1 MSAVRPPQ
9 QAPRTLAIVIP
20 AYNAELTLGDCLA
33 AIAASERQ
41 PDELILYDDGS
52 TDSTGAMARAA
63 GAVVLRNDG
72 PPGGPAVGRN
82 AGVAIAKSDLIVFV
96 DADVSIHPTALG
108 RLEAA
113 FADDPK
119 IAAAFGSYDDR
130 PRSQRSAALY
140 ANLRHHFVHQG
151 GERRATTFWAGLGA
165 IKADVFRAI
174 GGFDTRYARPSI
186 EDIEL
191 GVRLN
196 QAGYGIAL
204 VPEALGKHCKDW
216 GKRQL
221 WRTDIM
227 SRAVPWT
234 QLIAAGRTAGAELNL
249 VGSERLKSVLAHLS
263 WLLPLAALVFHF
275 NARLGFLD
283 ASPWHLGRWLMG
295 FGVASGLAYVW
306 LNRAFLALLYRA
318 GGLKTMVLGLGLHW
332 LYHCYASVTF
342 ALVMLRQKLT
352 PATTGNAAPAINPM
366 PPQAPP
372 R

>member
-1 MSAVRPPQ
+1 MTSAAPQ
-9 QAPRTLAIVIP
+9 TMAKRTLTIVIP
-20 AYNAELTLGDCLA
+20 AYNAEATLGDCLA

-52 TDSTGAMARAA
+52 TDGTGDMARAA

-72 PPGGPAVGRN
+72 PPRGPAVGRN
-82 AGVAIAKSDLIVFV
+82 AGVAIAKSELIIFV

-113 FADDPK
+113 FINDPK
-119 IAAAFGSYDDR
+119 ISAAFGSYDDR

-151 GERRATTFWAGLGA
+151 GGREATTFWAGLGA
-165 IKADVFRAI
+165 IKADVFRAV
-174 GGFDTRYARPSI
+174 GGFDVRYARPSI

-196 QAGYGIAL
+196 QGGHAIAL

-234 QLIAAGRTAGAELNL
+234 QLIAAGRTQGAELNL
-249 VGSERLKSVLAHLS
+249 VGTERLKSVIAHLC

-275 NARLGFLD
+275 NARLGVLD
-283 ASPWHLGRWLMG
+283 SSPWHLGRWLMG

-332 LYHCYASVTF
+332 MYHCYASVTF

-352 PATTGNAAPAINPM
+352 PSTVGNAAPAINPM
-366 PPQAPP
+366 PPRAPP
-372 R
+372 K

>member
-1 MSAVRPPQ
+1 MRRACGDCRAPGFELRRPALDPRPATAALPPRLRHSRVQTAATLLLLALALLWPALVQ
-9 QAPRTLAIVIP
+9 QRP
-20 AYNAELTLGDCLA
+20 AYFFDTAGYLSNGSKAF
-33 AIAASERQ
+33 AIAHDKLVAKLAPA
-41 PDELILYDDGS
+41 PDSDD
-52 TDSTGAMARAA
+52 DDRAKPARR
-63 GAVVLRNDG
+63 VSNV
-72 PPGGPAVGRN
+72 
-82 AGVAIAKSDLIVFV
+82 
-96 DADVSIHPTALG
+96 VSI
-108 RLEAA
+108 
-113 FADDPK
+113 
-119 IAAAFGSYDDR
+119 
-130 PRSQRSAALY
+130 
-140 ANLRHHFVHQG
+140 
-151 GERRATTFWAGLGA
+151 
-165 IKADVFRAI
+165 RAI

-352 PATTGNAAPAINPM
+352 PSTTGNAAPAINPM

>member
-1 MSAVRPPQ
+1 MAGSRS
-9 QAPRTLAIVIP
+9 RTLAIVIP
-20 AYNAELTLGDCLA
+20 AYNAESTLGDCLA

-63 GAVVLRNDG
+63 GATVLRNDG
-72 PPGGPAVGRN
+72 APGGPAIGRN
-82 AGVAIAKSDLIVFV
+82 AGVAIAKSDLVVFV

-113 FADDPK
+113 FAADPK
-119 IAAAFGSYDDR
+119 ISAAFGSYDDR

-151 GERRATTFWAGLGA
+151 GERAATTFWAGLGA
-165 IKADVFRAI
+165 IKADVFRSI

-196 QAGYGIAL
+196 QAGYAIAL

-221 WRTDIM
+221 WRTDIL

-249 VGSERLKSVLAHLS
+249 VGSERLKSVLAHLC
-263 WLLPLAALVFHF
+263 WLLPLAALVFHL
-275 NARLGFLD
+275 NARLGPWNVG
-283 ASPWHLGRWLMG
+283 PWHLGRWLMG
-295 FGVASGLAYVW
+295 FGALAGLAYIW
-306 LNRAFLALLYRA
+306 LNRAFLALLNRA
-318 GGLKTMVLGLGLHW
+318 GGLKTLVLGLGLHW
-332 LYHCYASVTF
+332 MYHCYASVTF
-342 ALVMLRQKLT
+342 ALVMLRQRFLG
-352 PATTGNAAPAINPM
+352 PATTGNAAPAISPI

>member
-1 MSAVRPPQ
+1 MTGDR
-9 QAPRTLAIVIP
+9 PRTLAIVIP
-20 AYNAELTLGDCLA
+20 AYNAGSTLGDCLA

-63 GAVVLRNDG
+63 GAIVLRNDG

-82 AGVAIAKSDLIVFV
+82 AGVNVAKSELIVFV
-96 DADVSIHPTALG
+96 DADVSIHPTALDC
-108 RLEAA
+108 LEAA
-113 FADDPK
+113 FTADPK
-119 IAAAFGSYDDR
+119 IVAAFGSYDDR

-151 GERRATTFWAGLGA
+151 GARRATTFWAGLGA
-165 IKADVFRAI
+165 IKAETFRAI

-196 QAGYGIAL
+196 RAGHAIAL

-221 WRTDIM
+221 WRTDIL

-234 QLIAAGRTAGAELNL
+234 QLIAAGRTQGTELNL
-249 VGSERLKSVLAHLS
+249 VGSERLKSVLAHLC
-263 WLLPLAALVFHF
+263 WMLPLAMLALHSKLLALATVV
-275 NARLGFLD
+275 AALG
-283 ASPWHLGRWLMG
+283 
-295 FGVASGLAYVW
+295 YIW
-306 LNRAFLALLYRA
+306 LNREFLALLYRT
-318 GGLKTMVLGLGLHW
+318 GGMKTMVLGLGLHW

-342 ALVMLRQKLT
+342 VLVMLRQRLLS
-352 PATTGNAAPAINPM
+352 PSSSASAAPAINPM
-366 PPQAPP
+366 PPPAGP

>member
-1 MSAVRPPQ
+1 MASA
-9 QAPRTLAIVIP
+9 APRTMAKRTLTIVIP
-20 AYNAELTLGDCLA
+20 AYNAEATLGDCLA

-52 TDSTGAMARAA
+52 TDGTGDMARAA

-72 PPGGPAVGRN
+72 PPRGPAVGRN
-82 AGVAIAKSDLIVFV
+82 AGVAIAKSELIIFV
-96 DADVSIHPTALG
+96 DADVSIHPTALD

-113 FADDPK
+113 FVYDPK
-119 IAAAFGSYDDR
+119 ISAAFGSYDDR

-151 GERRATTFWAGLGA
+151 GERAATTFWAGLGA

-174 GGFDTRYARPSI
+174 GGFDVRYARPSI

-196 QAGYGIAL
+196 RAGHAIAL

-234 QLIAAGRTAGAELNL
+234 QLIAAGRTQGAELNL
-249 VGSERLKSVLAHLS
+249 VGTERLKSVLAHLC
-263 WLLPLAALVFHF
+263 WLLPLVALVLNQH
-275 NARLGFLD
+275 
-283 ASPWHLGRWLMG
+283 WLAG
-295 FGVASGLAYVW
+295 FGVLAGLAYVW
-306 LNRAFLALLYRA
+306 LNREFLALLYRA
-318 GGLKTMVLGLGLHW
+318 GGLKTMILGLGLHW
-332 LYHCYASVTF
+332 MYHCYASVTF
-342 ALVMLRQKLT
+342 ALVMLRQRFMAPST
-352 PATTGNAAPAINPM
+352 VGNAAPAINPM